1 MVRIT
6 VEEGGKIVKTI
17 EGDIFVGA
25 VMSKMEKNL
34 AKTDT
39 LLVGSSAPANVS
51 EVMGVMVGQVIKEI
65 SEGNKLRIADLYA
78 RMDTKLLKI
87 LTGRDNGV
95 GVTMDKVV
103 DGTVHEGSIDDIA
116 SDIGKEIAEAIK
128 EVLTPGGGSAPGGV
142 KEDKEG
148 E

>member
-1 MVRIT
+1 MVKIT
-6 VEEGGKIVKTI
+6 VEEGGQIVRTI

-25 VMSKMEKNL
+25 IMSKVEKNL

-39 LLVGSSAPANVS
+39 LLVGSSSPANVA
-51 EVMGVMVGQVIKEI
+51 EAMGAMAGQVIKEI

-78 RMDTKLLKI
+78 RMDTRLMKV

-103 DGTVHEGSIDDIA
+103 DGTIHEGSIDDIA

-128 EVLTPGGGSAPGGV
+128 EVLTPGGGQCSRRR
-142 KEDKEG
+142 EG
-148 E
+148 R